1 MTLLAATDV
10 SVAFN
15 GHTVVD
21 RVSLALAGGELVGL
35 IGPNGAGKTTLI
47 RTLAG
52 VLRPT
57 AGTVSFDGTPLAQ
70 LPRRQ
75 LARRLAYMAQGADCH
90 WPLTV
95 ERVVALGRLPH
106 LAPWQGPGDNDRR
119 AIGAA
124 LAAADL
130 TDFAERRATSLS
142 AGERARALLARALAV
157 EPEALLA
164 DEPVAAL
171 DPGHQLDLMTLLHGR
186 ARAGA
191 AVVVVLHDLS
201 LAARFCHR
209 LVLLHRGRVL
219 AEGRPEDVLT
229 AETLA
234 EAYGIEALIGRQDG
248 EPYVVP
254 WRVVGGRGGGGAPEA
269 GR

>member
-1 MTLLAATDV
+1 MTLLSATNV
-10 SVAFN
+10 SVSFN
-15 GHTVVD
+15 GHAVVD
-21 RVSLALAGGELVGL
+21 RVSVALARGELVGL

-57 AGTVSFDGTPLAQ
+57 AGTIEFDGKPLDA
-70 LPRRQ
+70 LPRRA

-106 LAPWQGPGDNDRR
+106 LAPWHRPGDNDRR
-119 AIGAA
+119 AIADA
-124 LAAADL
+124 LDAADM
-130 TDFAERRATSLS
+130 TAFAERRATALS

-171 DPGHQLDLMTLLHGR
+171 DPGHQLDLMSLFH
-186 ARAGA
+186 ARAQRGA

-219 AEGRPEDVLT
+219 AEGAPEAVLT
-229 AETLA
+229 AATLA
-234 EAYGIEALIGRQDG
+234 EAYGIEAVIGHHG
-248 EPYVVP
+248 SEPYVVP
-254 WRVVGGRGGGGAPEA
+254 WRVVGRSAPET
-269 GR
+269 RP

>member
-1 MTLLAATDV
+1 MTLLRADGV
-10 SVAFN
+10 SVAFD
-15 GHTVVD
+15 GHTVLD
-21 RVSLALAGGELVGL
+21 RVSIAVEGGALVGL

-52 VLRPT
+52 VLKPSS
-57 AGTVSFDGTPLAQ
+57 GTISFDGRPLGT
-70 LPRRQ
+70 LPRRA

-106 LAPWQGPGDNDRR
+106 LQPWQRAGDADRR
-119 AIGAA
+119 AIAEA
-124 LAAADL
+124 LEAADM
-130 TDFAERRATSLS
+130 TAFARRRATTLS

-171 DPGHQLDLMTLLHGR
+171 DPGHQLDLMALFKAR
-186 ARAGA
+186 AAAGA

-209 LVLLHRGRVL
+209 LVLLHQGRVL
-219 AEGRPEDVLT
+219 AEGGPEAVLT
-229 AETLA
+229 PDTLGT
-234 EAYGIEALIGRQDG
+234 AYGIEALLGRHG
-248 EPYVVP
+248 AEPYVVP
-254 WRVVGGRGGGGAPEA
+254 WRVVGRNAPEA
-269 GR
+269 AP

>member
-1 MTLLAATDV
+1 MTLLAAKDV

-15 GHTVVD
+15 GHAVVD
-21 RVSLALAGGELVGL
+21 RVTLSVAGGELVGL

-47 RTLAG
+47 RALAG
-52 VLRPT
+52 VLAPSRGAVT
-57 AGTVSFDGTPLAQ
+57 FDGRPLAAV
-70 LPRRQ
+70 PRRA

-106 LAPWQGPGDNDRR
+106 LAPWQRPGEDDRR
-119 AIGAA
+119 AIAEA
-124 LAAADL
+124 LDAADMRAF
-130 TDFAERRATSLS
+130 TDRRATSLS

-171 DPGHQLDLMTLLHGR
+171 DPGHQLDLMSLLLAR
-186 ARAGA
+186 ARRGA

-209 LVLLHRGRVL
+209 LVLLHEGRVL
-219 AEGRPEDVLT
+219 AEGTPEAVLT
-229 AETLA
+229 ATTLA
-234 EAYGIEALIGRQDG
+234 RAYGIEAVIGRHG
-248 EPYVVP
+248 SEPYVVP
-254 WRVVGGRGGGGAPEA
+254 WRVVRAGPEA
-269 GR
+269 RP

>member
-1 MTLLAATDV
+1 MTLLGASDV

-15 GHTVVD
+15 GHKVVD
-21 RVSLALAGGELVGL
+21 RVSVTLARGELVGL

-52 VLRPT
+52 VLAPT
-57 AGTVSFDGTPLAQ
+57 AGTVRFDGRPIADM
-70 LPRRQ
+70 PRRE

-106 LAPWQGPGDNDRR
+106 LAPWQRPGEDDRR
-119 AIGAA
+119 AIRAA
-124 LAAADL
+124 LEAADM
-130 TDFAERRATSLS
+130 TGFAGRRATSLS

-157 EPEALLA
+157 EPAALLA

-171 DPGHQLDLMTLLHGR
+171 DPGHQLDLMTLLHRR
-186 ARAGA
+186 ARDGA

-209 LVLLHRGRVL
+209 LVLLHRSRVL
-219 AEGRPEDVLT
+219 AEGAPETVLT
-229 AETLA
+229 AATLA

-254 WRVVGGRGGGGAPEA
+254 WRVVGARAAPEA
-269 GR
+269 AP

>member
-1 MTLLAATDV
+1 MTLLEASEV

-15 GHTVVD
+15 GHRVVD
-21 RVSLALAGGELVGL
+21 RVSIAVEGGALVGL

-47 RTLAG
+47 RMLAG
-52 VLRPT
+52 VLQPD
-57 AGTVSFDGTPLAQ
+57 AGIVRFDGKPLAD
-70 LPRRQ
+70 LPKRA

-106 LAPWQGPGDNDRR
+106 LATWQRPRDDDRR
-119 AIGAA
+119 AIAAA
-124 LAAADL
+124 LDAADM
-130 TDFAERRATSLS
+130 TGFAARRATSLS

-157 EPEALLA
+157 EPAALLA

-171 DPGHQLDLMTLLHGR
+171 DPGHQLDLMTLLQSR
-186 ARAGA
+186 ARGGA

-209 LVLLHRGRVL
+209 LVLLHEGRVL
-219 AEGRPEDVLT
+219 AEGAPETVLT
-229 AETLA
+229 ADTLA
-234 EAYGIEALIGRQDG
+234 RALIGRHG
-248 EPYVVP
+248 SEPYVVP
-254 WRVVGGRGGGGAPEA
+254 WRVVGRRAAPEA
-269 GR
+269 AP

>member
-1 MTLLAATDV
+1 MTLLAATNV

-15 GHTVVD
+15 GHKVVD
-21 RVSLALAGGELVGL
+21 GVTMSIAGGELVGL

-57 AGTVSFDGTPLAQ
+57 AGTIAFDGRAIDA
-70 LPRRQ
+70 LPRRA

-106 LAPWQGPGDNDRR
+106 LAPWQRPGDDDRR
-119 AIGAA
+119 AIASA
-124 LAAADL
+124 LDAADMAA
-130 TDFAERRATSLS
+130 FAERRATSLS

-171 DPGHQLDLMTLLHGR
+171 DPGHQLDLMTLFH
-186 ARAGA
+186 ARAQRGA

-209 LVLLHRGRVL
+209 LVLLHEGRVL
-219 AEGRPEDVLT
+219 AEGAPEAVLT
-229 AETLA
+229 AATLA
-234 EAYGIEALIGRQDG
+234 RAYGIEAVIGRHG
-248 EPYVVP
+248 SEPYVVP
-254 WRVVGGRGGGGAPEA
+254 WRVVRAEP
-269 GR
+269 RP